1 MTRPLMGAV
10 ILFACAVAS
19 VGAQTA
25 PSLDRSEDLARAGR
39 TEEARAMLLRW
50 WDLARPTAS
59 RRDLER
65 GLWLR
70 GRLTV
75 DPAQADLD
83 YRRLAI
89 EYPGG
94 RYSDEALL
102 RLAQSAHARGAV
114 DAAALAIRR
123 LRSENPSR
131 TVRRETE
138 DWLARVGPL
147 PEPTA
152 DANRLDGVA
161 PDDATVIAPV
171 PTAARPRTD
180 TALDQAPDRVPR
192 IPDSLPAV
200 SPTPAPADTLRGQTV
215 ESPTRAVYAVQL
227 GAFSNPEGARKVL
240 AALVASGGEGRL
252 VRLEGSALVRVRTGR
267 FATREEAAVVARSLA
282 GRGFAVVVVR
292 NADQERPVGG

>member
-1 MTRPLMGAV
+1 MTRPLMGTL

-25 PSLDRSEDLARAGR
+25 PSLDRAEDLARAGR
-39 TEEARAMLLRW
+39 AEEARGMLLRW
-50 WDLARPTAS
+50 WDVVRPAAS

-70 GRLTV
+70 GRLSM

-83 YRRLAI
+83 YRRIAI
-89 EYPGG
+89 EHPGG

-114 DAAALAIRR
+114 DAAALALRR

-147 PEPTA
+147 PEPAA
-152 DANRLDGVA
+152 DADHLDVAA
-161 PDDATVIAPV
+161 PDDGAGISRTPTPV
-171 PTAARPRTD
+171 PPLSDPGVT
-180 TALDQAPDRVPR
+180 QAPNPVLP
-192 IPDSLPAV
+192 IPDSLTAV
-200 SPTPAPADTLRGQTV
+200 APTAAPADDVSAQTA
-215 ESPTRAVYAVQL
+215 EPPTRAVYAVQL
-227 GAFSNPEGARKVL
+227 GAFSNPEGARRVL
-240 AALVASGGEGRL
+240 ATLVVSGGEGRL
-252 VRLEGSALVRVRTGR
+252 VRLEGSPLVRVRTGR
-267 FATREEAAVVARSLA
+267 FATREEAAVLARSLA

-292 NADQERPVGG
+292 NADQERPVGP

>member
-1 MTRPLMGAV
+1 MTKPLMGAT

-19 VGAQTA
+19 LGAQTA
-25 PSLDRSEDLARAGR
+25 PSLDRAEDLAQAGK
-39 TEEARAMLLRW
+39 TEEARGLLLRW
-50 WDLARPTAS
+50 WDMVRPTAS
-59 RRDLER
+59 RRDMER

-114 DAAALAIRR
+114 DAAALALRR

-147 PEPTA
+147 PEPAVDA
-152 DANRLDGVA
+152 DRLDAVVPEDG
-161 PDDATVIAPV
+161 TGITRV
-171 PTAARPRTD
+171 PTPARPRTD
-180 TALDQAPDRVPR
+180 TETTRAPDPVLP
-192 IPDSLPAV
+192 IPDSLSAVAPTRVPAETV
-200 SPTPAPADTLRGQTV
+200 GAQTA

-227 GAFSNPEGARKVL
+227 GAFSNPEGARRVL
-240 AALVASGGEGRL
+240 AQLVASGGEGRL
-252 VRLEGSALVRVRTGR
+252 IRLEGSPLVRVRTGR
-267 FATREEAAVVARSLA
+267 FATREEAAELARGLS

-292 NADQERPVGG
+292 NADQERPVGR

>member
-1 MTRPLMGAV
+1 MTRPLVGAT
-10 ILFACAVAS
+10 ILFACAVVS
-19 VGAQTA
+19 LGAQTA
-25 PSLDRSEDLARAGR
+25 PSLDRAEDLARAGR
-39 TEEARAMLLRW
+39 TEEARGMLLRW
-50 WDLARPTAS
+50 WDLVRPTAS
-59 RRDLER
+59 RRDVER
-65 GLWLR
+65 GLWMR

-102 RLAQSAHARGAV
+102 RIAQSAHARGAP
-114 DAAALAIRR
+114 DAAALALRR

-147 PEPTA
+147 PEPVVDA
-152 DANRLDGVA
+152 DRLDAAAADGAGVTRA
-161 PDDATVIAPV
+161 PTP
-171 PTAARPRTD
+171 ARPRTE
-180 TALDQAPDRVPR
+180 TVVTRAPDPVPS

-200 SPTPAPADTLRGQTV
+200 VPARETAASAAQTA

-227 GAFSNPEGARKVL
+227 GAFSNPEGARRVL
-240 AALVASGGEGRL
+240 ETLVASGGEGRL
-252 VRLEGSALVRVRTGR
+252 IRLEGSPLVRVRTGR
-267 FATREEAAVVARSLA
+267 FATRDDAAALARSLA

-292 NADQERPVGG
+292 NADQERPVGR